1 MLHAMGMPRQ
11 LLASLAVAVGAAAI
25 LASTRAELLALA
37 VGALLV
43 LALGV
48 FARAAIRLASEA
60 GRGRSTADRR

>member
-1 MLHAMGMPRQ
+1 MLRTMGMPRQ
-11 LLASLAVAVGAAAI
+11 LLASLAVAAGAAVI
-25 LASTRAELLALA
+25 LASARAESLDLG